1 MVNVP
6 SLFFRRTC
14 AGTSEKNRDWELEPL
29 KHVETCWNHGNFGS
43 FSDRFPQLVLFF
55 FPTLAN
61 VRSDLVSLGWWF
73 SGNDR
78 YDWLVV
84 SNMAFIFHFRYGIIH
99 PSHWRTPSFFK
110 MGTLHQQPVELIR
123 IDHLFHDI
131 SWWFDLQKPF
141 CFLWNPGTQRLG
153 KVMINHHLGMDIH
166 GFGMYKN
173 VGGKGLQIASSNLLK
188 GMGRVSTCSKINIK
202 PKMDY
207 FIHNKPPKFSRN
219 FVFVSYYS
227 NPFPK
232 IKYHP
237 VEPLI

>member
-1 MVNVP
+1 
-6 SLFFRRTC
+6 
-14 AGTSEKNRDWELEPL
+14 
-29 KHVETCWNHGNFGS
+29 
-43 FSDRFPQLVLFF
+43 
-55 FPTLAN
+55 
-61 VRSDLVSLGWWF
+61 
-73 SGNDR
+73 
-78 YDWLVV
+78 
-84 SNMAFIFHFRYGIIH
+84 
-99 PSHWRTPSFFK
+99 
-110 MGTLHQQPVELIR
+110 
-123 IDHLFHDI
+123 
-131 SWWFDLQKPF
+131 
-141 CFLWNPGTQRLG
+141 
-153 KVMINHHLGMDIH
+153 MDIH

-237 VEPLI
+237 VEPLIQYWICYGSVSQTLGVFQVNCEWDYSDSNDMIQHLQIKIAHSYLLIQPPVFDCENSCNTFRGKLQYTVNSKFFRRKHIPTTVSKCLMLTSQFSIVKSTFLMVEFKFKSC